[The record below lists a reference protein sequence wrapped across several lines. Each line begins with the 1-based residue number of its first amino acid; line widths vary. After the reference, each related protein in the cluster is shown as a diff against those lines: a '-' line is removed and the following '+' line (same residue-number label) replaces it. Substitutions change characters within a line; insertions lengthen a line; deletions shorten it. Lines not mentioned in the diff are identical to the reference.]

1 MHPLALHMQ
10 LPPVSWHRPWRRP
23 VNGALGT
30 EAMAEAGGYATQLKA
45 VKSETMTKGI
55 CTLDGL

>member
-1 MHPLALHMQ
+1 MALHMQ
-10 LPPVSWHRPWRRP
+10 LPPASWQRPWRRP

-45 VKSETMTKGI
+45 VKSEEVITKGI
-55 CTLDGL
+55 CTLDGP

>member
-1 MHPLALHMQ
+1 MQ
-10 LPPVSWHRPWRRP
+10 LPPASWQRPWRRP

-45 VKSETMTKGI
+45 VKSEEVITKGI
-55 CTLDGL
+55 CTLDGP

>member
-1 MHPLALHMQ
+1 
-10 LPPVSWHRPWRRP
+10 
-23 VNGALGT
+23 
-30 EAMAEAGGYATQLKA
+30 MAEAGGYATQLKA